1 MDFLFIGSVAIILY
15 FFVAVGLFMRLTRPS
30 PTTLS
35 KGKLLAAGFVA
46 CVLHGII
53 VYQDLITPAG
63 LNLGFFNAL
72 SLLTWIIASLLLVA
86 ATSKPVE
93 TLGIAF
99 FPLAAIGIVL
109 NLLLPSE
116 SRLLDNPNPG
126 LEVHILISILAFS
139 FLNIAAIQ
147 ALLLA
152 IQDRQLHNRHPGG
165 FIRAL
170 PPLETMETL
179 LFQIIG
185 IGFILQTLSLISG
198 AVYLENIFAQHLAH
212 KTILSLTA
220 WGVFAVLLFGRWRF
234 GWRGR
239 TAIMWTL
246 SGFITLMLAYFGSKL
261 VLELV
266 LMR

>member
-1 MDFLFIGSVAIILY
+1 MDFLIIGIVAIILY
-15 FFVAVGLFMRLTRPS
+15 FFVAVGLFRRLTRP
-30 PTTLS
+30 TVATFT
-35 KGKLLAAGFVA
+35 KAKLLGMGFVA
-46 CVLHGII
+46 CTLHGIL
-53 VYQDLITPAG
+53 VYKGLITPAG
-63 LNLGFFNAL
+63 LNLGFFNAM
-72 SLLTWIIASLLLVA
+72 SLLTWLIGSLLLLA
-86 ATSKPVE
+86 ATTKPVE
-93 TLGIAF
+93 TLGIAI
-99 FPLAAIGIVL
+99 FPLAAVAIVL
-109 NLLLPSE
+109 NLFFPTE

-152 IQDRQLHNRHPGG
+152 IQDKQLHNRHPGG

-170 PPLETMETL
+170 PALETMETL

-185 IGFILQTLSLISG
+185 MGFILQTLSLASG
-198 AVYLENIFAQHLAH
+198 AIYLENIFAQHLVH
-212 KTILSLTA
+212 KTILSLAA
-220 WGVFAVLLFGRWRF
+220 WLVFAVLLWGRWRF

-261 VLELV
+261 VLELI